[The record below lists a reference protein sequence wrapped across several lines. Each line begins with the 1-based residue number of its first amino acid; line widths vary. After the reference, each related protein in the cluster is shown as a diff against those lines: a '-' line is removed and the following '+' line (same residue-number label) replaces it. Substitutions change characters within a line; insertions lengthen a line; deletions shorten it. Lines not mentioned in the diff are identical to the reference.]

1 MQTIESVLETKGSK
15 VTTIDR
21 NASVGKAADLMSA
34 QKIGALVVTE
44 GDKVV
49 GIFTERDILTRVV
62 ARRRPSD
69 ETKVAD
75 AMTAPMTCC
84 RRDTRVSECEAVMA
98 EKGIRHIPVVE
109 NGKLYGLISSR
120 DLIATEVAAKQE
132 TIKQLE
138 HTIDSLNEYLYTK
151 T

>member
-1 MQTIESVLETKGSK
+1 
-15 VTTIDR
+15 
-21 NASVGKAADLMSA
+21 
-34 QKIGALVVTE
+34 
-44 GDKVV
+44 
-49 GIFTERDILTRVV
+49 
-62 ARRRPSD
+62 
-69 ETKVAD
+69 
-75 AMTAPMTCC
+75 
-84 RRDTRVSECEAVMA
+84 MA

-109 NGKLYGLISSR
+109 NGRLYGLISSR